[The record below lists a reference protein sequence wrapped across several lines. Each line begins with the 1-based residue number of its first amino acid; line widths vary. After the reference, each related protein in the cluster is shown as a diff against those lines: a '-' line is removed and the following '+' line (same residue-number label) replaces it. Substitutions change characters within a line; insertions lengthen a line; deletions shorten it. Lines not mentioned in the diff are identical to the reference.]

1 MNLIKIIKMNKAQNI
16 SLKRNG
22 NILLNYLLQKK
33 RKADEFRRFIFQ
45 ALMKYK
51 YKKNS
56 NKKIITKEKHEIND
70 NINKNK
76 SANINRIKNEPII
89 KIINKDELIDDIIG
103 GKKN

>member
-1 MNLIKIIKMNKAQNI
+1 
-16 SLKRNG
+16 
-22 NILLNYLLQKK
+22 
-33 RKADEFRRFIFQ
+33 
-45 ALMKYK
+45 MKYK

-89 KIINKDELIDDIIG
+89 KIINKDELINDIIG
-103 GKKN
+103 GKKNWN

>member
-1 MNLIKIIKMNKAQNI
+1 
-16 SLKRNG
+16 
-22 NILLNYLLQKK
+22 
-33 RKADEFRRFIFQ
+33 
-45 ALMKYK
+45 MKYK

-89 KIINKDELIDDIIG
+89 KIINKDIDDIIG
-103 GKKN
+103 GKKNWN

>member
-1 MNLIKIIKMNKAQNI
+1 
-16 SLKRNG
+16 
-22 NILLNYLLQKK
+22 
-33 RKADEFRRFIFQ
+33 
-45 ALMKYK
+45 MKYK

-56 NKKIITKEKHEIND
+56 DKKIITKEKHEIND

-103 GKKN
+103 GKKNWN

>member
-1 MNLIKIIKMNKAQNI
+1 
-16 SLKRNG
+16 
-22 NILLNYLLQKK
+22 
-33 RKADEFRRFIFQ
+33 
-45 ALMKYK
+45 MKYK

>member
-1 MNLIKIIKMNKAQNI
+1 
-16 SLKRNG
+16 
-22 NILLNYLLQKK
+22 
-33 RKADEFRRFIFQ
+33 
-45 ALMKYK
+45 MKYK

-103 GKKN
+103 GKKNWNL

>member
-1 MNLIKIIKMNKAQNI
+1 
-16 SLKRNG
+16 
-22 NILLNYLLQKK
+22 
-33 RKADEFRRFIFQ
+33 
-45 ALMKYK
+45 MKYK

-103 GKKN
+103 AKKIGIDKKEIKTKKSNFKINENKESQNE

>member
-1 MNLIKIIKMNKAQNI
+1 
-16 SLKRNG
+16 
-22 NILLNYLLQKK
+22 
-33 RKADEFRRFIFQ
+33 
-45 ALMKYK
+45 MKYK

-103 GKKN
+103 GKKNWN